1 MAKFNVGDEV
11 EVQCLECEG
20 APRWRKAKIVVRF
33 DGQTPL
39 WRKAKIVVRF
49 DGQTPHSRTKY
60 GQEFQL
66 VEFSDG
72 ARGVF
77 EARHIREPHEV
88 FEARRQKAVA
98 ESSKAF
104 RTLIEHAIDRHKGW
118 DGCEEDRVPATK

>member
-20 APRWRKAKIVVRF
+20 APR
-33 DGQTPL
+33 